1 MQILMTIL
9 KGLIIDKKNGTEIR
23 KVIKIKYNNGN
34 MNMKTI
40 FKFMIYIREA
50 IASYIK
56 HIYQTEHI
64 STLNGHESYSID
76 DIYLREKNNIKI
88 LSYLE
93 KIFKYCYYSLSFN
106 FCSED
111 DQLNI
116 P

>member
-1 MQILMTIL
+1 MQILMTII

-23 KVIKIKYNNGN
+23 KVIKIKYNNVN

-76 DIYLREKNNIKI
+76 ESLISHEKQYQIWAVGVIKKSNLKNVI
-88 LSYLE
+88 LNLTG
-93 KIFKYCYYSLSFN
+93 IAAT
-106 FCSED
+106 
-111 DQLNI
+111 
-116 P
+116 